1 MKLIIQLVLWVLI
14 AFLAWQ
20 LYNSI
25 IGPVKFNEKRDA
37 RYAKVIDNLKD
48 IRSAELAFKEIN
60 GKFTGSFDSLVRFID
75 TAQFARVQRR
85 DTFYADEKK
94 NKAFGLDA
102 KTGGYI
108 LEETLIDTLGFT
120 PIKDSLYGG
129 TDRYKRMMK
138 IPVEG
143 VTAEFELKAG
153 TVIKNDDPY
162 SAFEAKVAKDVILSD
177 LDKDLLAQEKM
188 VVSVEGVN
196 GKYIKVGSLENVDTS
211 GNWPKIY
218 DAPKQDK

>member
-20 LYNSI
+20 LYSSI

-37 RYAKVIDNLKD
+37 RYGKVINNLKD
-48 IRSAELAFKEIN
+48 IRAAELAYKEIN
-60 GKFTGSFDSLVRFID
+60 GRFTGSFDSLERFID
-75 TAQFARVQRR
+75 TAKFANVQRR

-94 NKAFGLDA
+94 NVAFGLDA

-108 LEETLIDTLGFT
+108 LEETLLDTLGFT
-120 PIKDSLYGG
+120 PIRDSLFQG
-129 TDRYKRMMK
+129 TDRYKTMKK
-138 IPVEG
+138 IPIAG
-143 VTAEFELKAG
+143 VDAEFTLNVG
-153 TVIKNDDPY
+153 TVIKNDDKY
-162 SAFEAKVAKDVILSD
+162 SAFEAKVAKDLILGD
-177 LDKDLLAQEKM
+177 LDKDLLTQEKM

-196 GKYIKVGSLENVDTS
+196 GAYLKVGSLESVDTS

-218 DAPKQDK
+218 DAPKKDK

>member
-20 LYNSI
+20 LYSSI

-60 GKFTGSFDSLVRFID
+60 GKFTGSFDSLIRFID

-94 NKAFGLDA
+94 NRAFGLDA

-143 VTAEFELKAG
+143 VDAEFELKAG
-153 TVIKNDDPY
+153 VVIKNDDPY
-162 SAFEAKVAKDVILSD
+162 SAFEAKVAKDVILGD
-177 LDKDLLAQEKM
+177 LDKDLLSQEKM

-196 GKYIKVGSLENVDTS
+196 GKYIKVGSLETVDTS

>member
-75 TAQFARVQRR
+75 TAQFARIQRR

-94 NKAFGLDA
+94 NRAFGLDA

-129 TDRYKRMMK
+129 TDRYKRMMNV
-138 IPVEG
+138 PVEG
-143 VTAEFELKAG
+143 VDAQFELKAG

-162 SAFEAKVAKDVILSD
+162 SAFEAKVSKEIVLGD
-177 LDKDLLAQEKM
+177 LDRDLLAQEKM

-196 GKYIKVGSLENVDTS
+196 GEYIKVGSLETVDTS

>member
-196 GKYIKVGSLENVDTS
+196 GKYIR
-211 GNWPKIY
+211 
-218 DAPKQDK
+218 

>member
-20 LYNSI
+20 LYSSI
-25 IGPVKFNEKRDA
+25 IGPVKFNEKRDI

-48 IRSAELAFKEIN
+48 IRAAELAYKEIN
-60 GKFTGSFDSLVRFID
+60 GKFTGDFDSLIRFID
-75 TAQFARVQRR
+75 TAQFAIIQRR

-94 NKAFGLDA
+94 NRAFGLDA

-108 LEETLIDTLGFT
+108 LEETLLDTLGFT
-120 PIKDSLYGG
+120 PIKDSLFGG
-129 TDRYKRMMK
+129 TDRYKRMMN

-143 VTAEFELKAG
+143 VDAKFTLKAG
-153 TVIKNDDPY
+153 TVIKNDDKY
-162 SAFEAKVAKDVILSD
+162 SAFEAKVAKDVVLGD
-177 LDKDLLAQEKM
+177 LDKDLLAQEKN

-196 GKYIKVGSLENVDTS
+196 GAYIKVGSLESVDTS

-218 DAPKQDK
+218 DAPKKDR